1 MGLRYREFLSR
12 TRNQEFFQIFFL
24 VDLHSHWRY
33 HWVRVAVFT
42 LPSPFLGLR
51 NPPRPLLVAGPSS
64 TGSSDSDGGLFA
76 VPTTLPPN
84 SRHGKLFSP
93 NKETELTFL
102 QHLNSIS
109 VSEGTTHS
117 LIPPPLA
124 FRPMFVEQTRSR
136 YCFPHRC
143 SRISSCQ
150 SPGSCRTGTCG
161 SRWWSRSGTPVR
173 PARAGLPC
181 PLAKL
186 SGHTGFLPCFG
197 CSCEMG
203 NPCPFLPFM
212 NRINKVVTVTLK

>member
-12 TRNQEFFQIFFL
+12 KLNQEFFQIFFL

-109 VSEGTTHS
+109 VSEGTAHS
-117 LIPPPLA
+117 
-124 FRPMFVEQTRSR
+124 
-136 YCFPHRC
+136 PHPTPACLPTYVCGADTLRVLF
-143 SRISSCQ
+143 SS
-150 SPGSCRTGTCG
+150 
-161 SRWWSRSGTPVR
+161 
-173 PARAGLPC
+173 
-181 PLAKL
+181 
-186 SGHTGFLPCFG
+186 
-197 CSCEMG
+197 
-203 NPCPFLPFM
+203 
-212 NRINKVVTVTLK
+212 